1 MTDSFPPEA
10 TGGTARVALTQ
21 ARALQ
26 RLGHKVSVLST
37 RRDDSFSLDS
47 ELDGIPVHR
56 IRISY
61 PLRWQPYLSLFNP
74 IIAGQ
79 VAKFLRQVQP
89 DIVHA
94 HNVHAYLTYH
104 SLRQVYHMGIPLALT
119 IHDTMSITYQKFD
132 EFIDPSHPE
141 ITENFDY
148 RVSGWSQLRRQRFR
162 YFPPRSL
169 IIRRV
174 LAESVDVMIFP
185 SREMQIILTTNEVC
199 ARQML
204 HIPNGI
210 DPAEFESTS
219 EEREE
224 FRRAYNLVGRR
235 VILIAGRVNQA
246 KGGRQ
251 ILLALERVIASV
263 PDALLLILSPPGG
276 YGEAMLSVAET
287 RGIRQYIRFA
297 GWLSGNDL
305 GHAFGAADV
314 LVTPSIYF
322 DNFPTVNL
330 EAMAAGTPV
339 IATCFGGSR
348 ESVLDGRMGF
358 IVNPYDVEMLS
369 ARLIY
374 ILTDDALRA
383 RMGQQAYER
392 VRANYDWLVQARKLV
407 DLYQDLR
414 ASK

>member
-1 MTDSFPPEA
+1 
-10 TGGTARVALTQ
+10 
-21 ARALQ
+21 
-26 RLGHKVSVLST
+26 
-37 RRDDSFSLDS
+37 
-47 ELDGIPVHR
+47 
-56 IRISY
+56 
-61 PLRWQPYLSLFNP
+61 
-74 IIAGQ
+74 
-79 VAKFLRQVQP
+79 
-89 DIVHA
+89 
-94 HNVHAYLTYH
+94 
-104 SLRQVYHMGIPLALT
+104 
-119 IHDTMSITYQKFD
+119 
-132 EFIDPSHPE
+132 
-141 ITENFDY
+141 
-148 RVSGWSQLRRQRFR
+148 
-162 YFPPRSL
+162 
-169 IIRRV
+169 
-174 LAESVDVMIFP
+174 
-185 SREMQIILTTNEVC
+185 
-199 ARQML
+199 
-204 HIPNGI
+204 
-210 DPAEFESTS
+210 
-219 EEREE
+219 
-224 FRRAYNLVGRR
+224 
-235 VILIAGRVNQA
+235 
-246 KGGRQ
+246 
-251 ILLALERVIASV
+251 V